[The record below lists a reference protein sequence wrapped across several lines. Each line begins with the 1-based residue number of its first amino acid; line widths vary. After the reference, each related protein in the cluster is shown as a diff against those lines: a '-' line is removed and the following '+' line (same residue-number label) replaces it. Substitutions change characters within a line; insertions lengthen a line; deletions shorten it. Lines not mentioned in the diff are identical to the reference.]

1 MAHHVGILT
10 ESFGLKWADLL
21 SDLLQ
26 NLMADAD
33 LRVKCAAVRGLR
45 RIHTRAHFHGQYT
58 SSRNMHSY
66 TRKRMHARDISR
78 KASLIIYT
86 ARSSDIF
93 A

>member
-33 LRVKCAAVRGLR
+33 LRVKCAAVRG
-45 RIHTRAHFHGQYT
+45 QYT
-58 SSRNMHSY
+58 SSWNMHSY